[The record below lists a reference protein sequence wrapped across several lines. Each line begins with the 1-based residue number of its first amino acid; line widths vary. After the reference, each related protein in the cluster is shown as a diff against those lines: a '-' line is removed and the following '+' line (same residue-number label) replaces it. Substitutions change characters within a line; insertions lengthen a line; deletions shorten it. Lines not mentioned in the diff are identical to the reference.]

1 MATEAIA
8 KRSLSHEASGLSS
21 LSERHHSLH
30 AVMQSVSGWSVPLR
44 YSTVEDELS
53 VLANGVGLGDLSHLP
68 CAELKGARAGEFV
81 AQLLGLKDQPEF
93 GRVVTGEYEG
103 AKLECCR
110 ISTGTWLLMAWGEAT
125 DDVLFQIGRRAQND
139 TQAAPMI
146 PVTSG
151 QAFLRLAGPKSS
163 SVLRKVTAFDF
174 ESPGF
179 QVGSCA
185 STKVAGVRGVLIR
198 RVGGFDLL
206 VNREFGE
213 YVWEELLLAG
223 RGEGIQP
230 CGVEACMRIAN
241 G

>member
-1 MATEAIA
+1 MAAEETT

-30 AVMQSVSGWSVPLR
+30 AVMQSASGWSVPLR

-68 CAELKGARAGEFV
+68 CAEVKGARAGEFV
-81 AQLLGLKDQPEF
+81 TQLLGLKDQPDF
-93 GRVVTGEYEG
+93 GRVVTGRYEG
-103 AKLECCR
+103 LTLECCR
-110 ISTGTWLLMAWGEAT
+110 ISTGTWLLMVWGEAT
-125 DDVLFQIGRRAQND
+125 EDLLCQIGRRAQND
-139 TQAAPMI
+139 TQATHVL

-151 QAFLRLAGPKSS
+151 QTILRLAGPKSS

-174 ESPGF
+174 ESPEF

-198 RVGGFDLL
+198 RLGGFDLL

-230 CGVEACMRIAN
+230 CGVEACMRVAS

>member
-1 MATEAIA
+1 MATEVFTQ
-8 KRSLSHEASGLSS
+8 RNLNHEPSGLSS

-53 VLANGVGLGDLSHLP
+53 VLANGVGLSDLSRLP
-68 CAELKGARAGEFV
+68 CAEVKGARAGEFV

-93 GRVVTGEYEG
+93 GRIVTGEYEG
-103 AKLECCR
+103 VTLECCR

-125 DDVLFQIGRRAQND
+125 EDVLCQIGRRAQND
-139 TQAAPMI
+139 TQAAHVV

-151 QAFLRLAGPKSS
+151 QTVLRLAGPKANL
-163 SVLRKVTAFDF
+163 VLRKVTAFDF

-198 RVGGFDLL
+198 RLGGFDLL

-230 CGVEACMRIAN
+230 CGVEACMRISSS
-241 G
+241 